1 MRRPRKSEE
10 LKEPHK
16 HEGFLLFLCFL
27 SSALI
32 GYILTHYFAIFGA

>member
-1 MRRPRKSEE
+1 MPKSRERKE

-16 HEGFLLFLCFL
+16 HEDFLLFTCFL

-32 GYILTHYFAIFGA
+32 GYFLTHYFILFGA